1 MLRYPQPHL
10 GPDRLRDWRLHNT
23 TGMLSSQWQIQDT
36 TIFAERYRTLLGQ
49 TELPGSLRPGSVPK
63 IVVPWHFR
71 DKSPR
76 KTRKAHTLRSVCS
89 YYTAQFSPWCL
100 RFGSPGKCVFW
111 QTMVNDQRPKLMV
124 QMHGIDIDGLVD
136 TRADV
141 NILAQK
147 SCKKQATL
155 AFNLW
160 LPASERTSCLICQQG
175 ILAPG
180 CLAGPC
186 VPLF

>member
-147 SCKKQATL
+147 SWSPYWSLQKV
-155 AFNLW
+155 
-160 LPASERTSCLICQQG
+160 RTQFIG
-175 ILAPG
+175 IGELSQIRPN
-180 CLAGPC
+180 
-186 VPLF
+186 VQWIRVKVKITQR